1 MKRLAEIFKYGDSES
16 VEILLS
22 IFMLIEITCLSAKIE
37 HIDYLAGFLIASII
51 ISSGSLIISSFLLNC
66 NLRKKSSYINFI
78 CIVGLLIYLISN
90 EVGEMSYYI
99 LFGLQALGFI
109 WIAWKN
115 AIEEKWRK
123 LPSTSKHK

>member
-22 IFMLIEITCLSAKIE
+22 IFMLIEVTCLSAKIE

-99 LFGLQALGFI
+99 LFSLQALGFI